1 MAFLFIC
8 IYTGAQMITLEQIPI
23 LAIPSMNDTHL
34 EESLIIN
41 KLDVA
46 VSNNELETIH
56 EILHELLAHTNMH
69 YAAEEKM
76 MEESNFPEY
85 YKHKKEHDRHLVE
98 LKSVIN
104 YFEINKEPR
113 AIYAYIEGGLSAW
126 TLHHANTMDRELA
139 LFVKESDTIK

>member
-1 MAFLFIC
+1 
-8 IYTGAQMITLEQIPI
+8 MITLEQIPI

-46 VSNNELETIH
+46 VNNNELDVIH
-56 EILHELLAHTNMH
+56 EVLHELLAHTNMH
-69 YAAEEKM
+69 YAAEEEM
-76 MEESNFPEY
+76 MEKAGFPD
-85 YKHKKEHDRHLVE
+85 YKAHKKEHDRHLTE

-113 AIYAYIEGGLSAW
+113 AIYAYIEGNLSAW
-126 TLHHANTMDRELA
+126 TVHHANTMDRELA
-139 LFVKESDTIK
+139 LCVNKSDMIK

>member
-1 MAFLFIC
+1 
-8 IYTGAQMITLEQIPI
+8 MITLEQIPI
-23 LAIPSMNDTHL
+23 LAIISMNDIHL
-34 EESLIIN
+34 DESLIIN

-46 VSNNELETIH
+46 VSNNELDAIY

-76 MEESNFPEY
+76 MVDASFPEY
-85 YKHKKEHDRHLVE
+85 KKHKKEHDRHLTE

-113 AIYAYIEGGLSAW
+113 AIYAYIEGNLAAW
-126 TLHHANTMDRELA
+126 TVHHANTMDRELA
-139 LFVKESDTIK
+139 LFVKESDTLK